1 MKLPEKSDNMGLNE
15 WLDRE
20 LPAITYKLDEQ
31 HRDFMRTERT
41 LGPAGR
47 EQVIELIDLL
57 RAALFPGVYEDAPID
72 ESRTALLIGTKL
84 REAAALLSALVE
96 RTMYNACRR
105 TEKDT
110 DACRECAERAEA
122 VTQVMLA
129 ALPGIRAMLDLD
141 IQAAYEG
148 DPAVRNREEILLS
161 YPFIEAITIHRLAHV
176 LYTEGIPIIPRVM
189 SEYAHQRTGI
199 DIHPGATIGRS
210 FFIDHG
216 TGVVIG
222 ETTTIGDR
230 VKLYQGVTL
239 GARSFALDENGNP
252 VKGVKRHP
260 DIEDDVVIYSGATIL
275 GGDTRIGYGSVIGGN
290 VWLTHSVPPRSKV
303 VGNPS
308 MSPIVKEASI

>member
-1 MKLPEKSDNMGLNE
+1 MGLNE

-20 LPAITYKLDEQ
+20 LPAITYALDEQ
-31 HRDFMRTERT
+31 HREFMQAERT

-47 EQVIELIDLL
+47 EQVIELIGHL
-57 RAALFPGVYEDAPID
+57 RAALFPGVYEDTPID
-72 ESRTALLIGTKL
+72 ENRTALIIGTKL
-84 REAAALLSALVE
+84 REAASLLSSLIE
-96 RTMYNACRR
+96 RTLYNACRR
-105 TEKDT
+105 AEKDT
-110 DACRECAERAEA
+110 NTCTECGERAA
-122 VTQVMLA
+122 QATQTLLS
-129 ALPGIRAMLDLD
+129 ALPEIRRMLDLD

-176 LYTEGIPIIPRVM
+176 LYMQRVPIIPRVM

-199 DIHPGATIGRS
+199 DIHPGAQIGKS

-230 VKLYQGVTL
+230 VKMYQGVTL
-239 GARSFALDENGNP
+239 GARSFALDADGNP

-260 DIEDDVVIYSGATIL
+260 DIEDDVILYAGATIL
-275 GGDTRIGYGSVIGGN
+275 GGDTRIGAGSVIGGN
-290 VWLTHSVPPRSKV
+290 VWLTHSVPAGSKV
-303 VGNPS
+303 VGSPN
-308 MSPIVKEASI
+308 MSPIVKEARI

>member
-1 MKLPEKSDNMGLNE
+1 MALNE

-20 LPAITYKLDEQ
+20 LPAITYALDEQ

-57 RAALFPGVYEDAPID
+57 RAALFPGVYEDTPID
-72 ESRTALLIGTKL
+72 ESRTALLIGTRL

-96 RTMYNACRR
+96 RTLYNACKRR
-105 TEKDT
+105 EKDKHIC
-110 DACRECAERAEA
+110 DECGERAES
-122 VTQVMLA
+122 VTQTLLA
-129 ALPGIRAMLDLD
+129 ALPQIRGMLDYD

-176 LYTEGIPIIPRVM
+176 LYRERVPIIPRVM

-199 DIHPGATIGRS
+199 DIHPGAQIGRS

-239 GARSFALDENGNP
+239 GARSFALDEHGNP

-260 DIEDDVVIYSGATIL
+260 DIEDDVIIYSGATIL
-275 GGDTRIGYGSVIGGN
+275 GGDTRIGRGSVIGGN
-290 VWLTHSVPPRSKV
+290 VWVTHSVPAGSKV
-303 VGNPS
+303 VGSPS
-308 MSPIVKEASI
+308 MSPVVKGRI

>member
-1 MKLPEKSDNMGLNE
+1 MSMGLNE

-20 LPAITYKLDEQ
+20 LPSITYALDEQ
-31 HRDFMRTERT
+31 HRDFMRAERT

-47 EQVIELIDLL
+47 EQVIELIGHL
-57 RAALFPGVYEDAPID
+57 RAALFPGVYEDTPID
-72 ESRTALLIGTKL
+72 ENRTALIIGTKL
-84 REAAALLSALVE
+84 REAASLMSSLVERTLYNACRRAEKDTNTCTECGERAAKVTEALLSALPE
-96 RTMYNACRR
+96 IRR
-105 TEKDT
+105 
-110 DACRECAERAEA
+110 
-122 VTQVMLA
+122 
-129 ALPGIRAMLDLD
+129 MLDLD

-176 LYTEGIPIIPRVM
+176 LYQAQVPIIPRVM

-199 DIHPGATIGRS
+199 DIHPGAQIGRS

-230 VKLYQGVTL
+230 VKMYQGVTL
-239 GARSFALDENGNP
+239 GARSFALDADGNP

-260 DIEDDVVIYSGATIL
+260 DIEDDVILYAGATIL
-275 GGDTRIGYGSVIGGN
+275 GGDTRIGAGSIIGGN
-290 VWLTHSVPPRSKV
+290 VWLTHSVPPGSKV
-303 VGNPS
+303 VGSPNR
-308 MSPIVKEASI
+308 SPIVKEARI